1 MAARIRRGDTVEVI
15 TGKYKGIRGEVLRVF
30 PRAERALVAG
40 VNIATKHTKPRGM
53 GQPGGIV
60 REEASIHLSNVMLVD
75 PKSEKRTRVGGCP
88 VSVTATPRPAATL
101 SARGTLISSVR
112 RFGA

>member
-15 TGKYKGIRGEVLRVF
+15 AGKNKGIRGEVLRVF

-60 REEASIHLSNVMLVD
+60 REEAAIHLSNVMLVD
-75 PKSEKRTRVGGCP
+75 PKSEKRTRVGFRVLEDGRK
-88 VSVTATPRPAATL
+88 VRVAKAT
-101 SARGTLISSVR
+101 GQVIE
-112 RFGA
+112 G